1 MLSLLRIMDKVLNN
15 TSLILLFHIGDTSL
29 LFPGDAQIEN
39 WSYALFKARNR
50 KNICARL
57 AKTNLYK
64 VGHHGS
70 LNATPKTLWNSFVH
84 KESDAQA
91 DADRLISVLST
102 KANKH
107 GHREND
113 TEVPRRPLVT
123 ALEKFTSHASTQRH
137 TGKKPW
143 VDVDVPI
150 S

>member
-1 MLSLLRIMDKVLNN
+1 MDKVLNN
-15 TSLILLFHIGDTSL
+15 TSLILLFQIGDTTL

-39 WSYALFKARNR
+39 WSYALLRTHRTTRSAN
-50 KNICARL
+50 AWPT
-57 AKTNLYK
+57 TNLYK

-91 DADRLISVLST
+91 DADRLISVMST

-107 GHREND
+107 GHPEND

-123 ALEKFTSHASTQRH
+123 ALEKFTAYESTQRH
-137 TGKKPW
+137 TGTKPW
-143 VDVDVPI
+143 ADVDVPI
-150 S
+150 R